1 MKMFIGL
8 SILALLFV
16 IGSALAV
23 SAIGRNVP
31 TRRNKKQNED
41 ENK

>member
-8 SILALLFV
+8 SLLALLFV

-23 SAIGRNVP
+23 SAIGRNAP
-31 TRRNKKQNED
+31 PRRGNKQQED
-41 ENK
+41 EKK